1 MTVKGFSFF
10 ATPEATLKRMWRPHR
25 STGYVCLYGNVIN
38 LREHNNADSLIG
50 SASLCTLIV
59 VCLEA
64 ETKGLGR
71 QKYIPICIN
80 FVCVCVCVNGQ
91 NRGMEGGGSGESKK
105 KWFKTNESKEA

>member
-1 MTVKGFSFF
+1 M
-10 ATPEATLKRMWRPHR
+10 
-25 STGYVCLYGNVIN
+25 YGNVIN

-80 FVCVCVCVNGQ
+80 FVCVCVNGR
-91 NRGMEGGGSGESKK
+91 NRGMEGEEVGRVKK
-105 KWFKTNESKEA
+105 KVVQNKRIKSKEA